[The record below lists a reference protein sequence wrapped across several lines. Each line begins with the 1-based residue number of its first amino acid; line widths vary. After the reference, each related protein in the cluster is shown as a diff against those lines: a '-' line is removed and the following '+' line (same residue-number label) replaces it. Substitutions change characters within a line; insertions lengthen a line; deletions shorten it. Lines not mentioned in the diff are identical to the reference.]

1 MGTDDRGFPPGDM
14 RVSDADRDRALG
26 ELSEAFQ
33 AGRISADEFDQRS
46 GQALA
51 ARTGKELAAQLSDLP
66 VLRAPVDTTD
76 LQRPTRGVAPGVVI
90 GAAVAATCFAAV
102 SVTSAISRGPSLQ
115 QRELFQA
122 FMARQGIKVPLPPAS
137 GFNWPG
143 TIAPAVIALMLIVL
157 IIFLRTMRTDR
168 F

>member
-1 MGTDDRGFPPGDM
+1 MGTDGRDFPPGDM
-14 RVSDADRDRALG
+14 RVSDADRDRALA
-26 ELSEAFQ
+26 ELSDAFQ
-33 AGRISADEFDQRS
+33 AGRITAAEFDQRS

-51 ARTGKELAAQLSDLP
+51 ARTGKELTAQLADLP
-66 VLRAPVDTTD
+66 VVRAEADTTN
-76 LQRPTRGVAPGVVI
+76 LQRPTRGVAPGVVV

-122 FMARQGIKVPLPPAS
+122 FMARQGIKVPLPPAA

-143 TIAPAVIALMLIVL
+143 TIAPAVIAVMLIVL
-157 IIFLRTMRTDR
+157 IIFLRTMRTER